1 MYATGPQVL
10 FEDGKPSRW
19 LFTSKK
25 TGEVMKKT
33 VEHTNHLSIKVRR
46 GGSSGAHTPL
56 TGSAAIHSSVFV
68 VPTYRAR

>member
-46 GGSSGAHTPL
+46 RQQGTRTTHLRCDHGLSCC
-56 TGSAAIHSSVFV
+56 
-68 VPTYRAR
+68 